1 MLRLRKRKLAALPDM
16 FSLRMHFRR
25 HARNGGDLPEAEL
38 QDETKKERFGLFA
51 QPTPEE
57 ENGRGVDKS
66 TPPDLEAVDRPA
78 GADRRRGGEVQCTES
93 VTLSSEFAEAFSQQI

>member
-1 MLRLRKRKLAALPDM
+1 MQHFPTCSACACIFEDM
-16 FSLRMHFRR
+16 REM
-25 HARNGGDLPEAEL
+25 ADLPEAEL

-93 VTLSSEFAEAFSQQI
+93 VGPGMDAV